1 MIEPVVPMQ
10 PVPVDEP
17 FDDPKWLYQ
26 IKWDGVRMLTYLDE
40 SGVRL
45 VNRKL
50 RDHTLKYPD
59 LTAVLPEQVRSKS
72 VVLDGE
78 IVGFGEDGK
87 PSFSAALKRDLVK
100 SADKALV
107 LSRTRPAY
115 YMVWDILYADGK
127 WLLDEPLSRRQQ
139 RLAEILEPGPN
150 VKLVDSHE
158 SGTTLFRVMQEQG
171 MEGIVAK
178 EREGKYHLGEY
189 NPTWKKVKY
198 YRFLQGVVGGVS
210 VKNGLVNS
218 LLLGLYNDE
227 GDLIFIGRAG
237 TGLDNAMIQALTQ
250 FVNQLPTLKSPFQ
263 NPPRHTETAYE
274 KLVWFPPQLVVE
286 VRFLEWTS
294 DLTLRSPVVLGF
306 LEKQVKS
313 CTF

>member
-1 MIEPVVPMQ
+1 MEPVVPMQ
-10 PVPVDEP
+10 PVQVDEP

-40 SGVRL
+40 SAVRL

-50 RDHTLKYPD
+50 NDHTVKYPD
-59 LTAVLPEQVRSKS
+59 LTSVLPEQVRAKS

-100 SADKALV
+100 SADKARL

-115 YMVWDILYADGK
+115 YMVWDVLYADGQ
-127 WLLDEPLSRRQQ
+127 WLLNEPLSRRQQ
-139 RLAEILEPGPN
+139 RLAELLEPGTN
-150 VKLVDSHE
+150 VKPVDSHE
-158 SGTTLFRVMQEQG
+158 SGTALFRVMKEQG

-178 EREGKYHLGEY
+178 ERAGRYTLGEY
-189 NPTWKKVKY
+189 NPTWKKIKY
-198 YRFLQGVVGGVS
+198 YRFAQAVVGGVS
-210 VKNGLVNS
+210 VRNGLVNS
-218 LLLGLYNDE
+218 LLLGLYD
-227 GDLIFIGRAG
+227 DDDRLLYIGRAG

-250 FVNQLPTLKSPFQ
+250 FVNQLPPMKPPFQ

-274 KLVWFPPQLVVE
+274 KLAWFPPQLVVE
-286 VRFLEWTS
+286 VRYLEWTS

-306 LEKQVKS
+306 LEKDVAS